1 MQCKH
6 VAVPLRMR
14 SEINVLLTNSAEEL
28 EATKA
33 EI

>member
-6 VAVPLRMR
+6 VAVPLLMR
-14 SEINVLLTNSAEEL
+14 REINVLLTNSAEE
-28 EATKA
+28 ATKA

>member
-14 SEINVLLTNSAEEL
+14 REINVFLTNSAEE
-28 EATKA
+28 ATKA